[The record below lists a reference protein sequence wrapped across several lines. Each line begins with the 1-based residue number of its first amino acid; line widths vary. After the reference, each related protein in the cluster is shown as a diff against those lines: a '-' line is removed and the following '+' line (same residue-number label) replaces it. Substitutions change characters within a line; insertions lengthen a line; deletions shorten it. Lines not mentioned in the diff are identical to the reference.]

1 MPILQSFHE
10 VRFPTGIALGSSGGP
25 ERRTE
30 IVTLGSG
37 HEQRNA
43 RWQNSRRRYDAGYGV
58 KNLDDLYAII
68 AFFEER
74 RGALFGFRY
83 KDPLDWK
90 SCSPSQIPTATDQVI
105 GTGDGTTTVFNLTK
119 TFGSGSASYIRP
131 IIKPGSGSV
140 SIGVDGNDQTDGIDY
155 AVDHITGEI
164 TFQPGQIP
172 AANASITA
180 GYQFDV
186 PVRFATDELTINLAA
201 FEAGNIPSIPLIEIK
216 S

>member
-1 MPILQSFHE
+1 VPLIQSFHE
-10 VRFPTGIALGSSGGP
+10 VRFPTAIALGSSGGP

-43 RWQNSRRRYDAGYGV
+43 RWQNSRRRYDAGFGV

-74 RGALFGFRY
+74 RGALFGFRF

-90 SCSPSQIPTATDQVI
+90 SCPPMQVPSATDQPI
-105 GTGDGTTTVFNLTK
+105 GIGDGATVLFQMVK
-119 TFGSGSASYIRP
+119 TFGSGATAYSRA
-131 IIKPGSGSV
+131 IIKPVAGSLT
-140 SIGVDGNDQTDGIDY
+140 IEVDGIAQNEAVDYSIDY
-155 AVDHITGEI
+155 ATGEI
-164 TFQPGQIP
+164 TFQPGNIP
-172 AANASITA
+172 ANGTTITA
-180 GYQFDV
+180 GYLFDV
-186 PVRFATDELTINLAA
+186 PVRFATDQLRINLAA
-201 FEAGNIPSIPLIEIK
+201 FEAGDIPSIPLVEIK

>member
-1 MPILQSFHE
+1 MPLLQSFHE
-10 VRFPTGIALGSSGGP
+10 IRFPTGIALGSSGGP

-90 SCSPSQIPTATDQVI
+90 SCSPSQITAATDQVI
-105 GTGDGTTTVFNLTK
+105 GTGDGTTTVFNLAK
-119 TFGSGSASYIRP
+119 TFGSGSTSYVRP
-131 IIKPGSGSV
+131 IIKPVSGSV
-140 SIGVDGNDQTDGIDY
+140 AIAVDGNVKTDGIDY
-155 AVDHITGEI
+155 AVNYMTGDI
-164 TFQPGQIP
+164 TFQPGHVP
-172 AANASITA
+172 VASASITA

-201 FEAGNIPSIPLIEIK
+201 FEAGDIPSIPLIEIK